1 MVVNDRDARV
11 ADVVVATSSAVVVV
25 SLIISGMSDQKP
37 FRERATDQDLTAP
50 TIDTLLEQG
59 LEHEQDLAMLDAD
72 NVTQLK
78 LNIGQVNRLKKW
90 ITQINGT
97 LYDSKS
103 D

>member
-1 MVVNDRDARV
+1 MVVNDRDTRV
-11 ADVVVATSSAVVVV
+11 ADAVVATSSAVVVV

-37 FRERATDQDLTAP
+37 FRERATDQGLTAP
-50 TIDTLLEQG
+50 TIGTLLEQG

>member
-1 MVVNDRDARV
+1 MKHRDTRVVAAV
-11 ADVVVATSSAVVVV
+11 VETASAVIVVVGF
-25 SLIISGMSDQKP
+25 IISGMSDQKP
-37 FRERATDQDLTAP
+37 FRERATDQGLTGP

-59 LEHEQDLAMLDAD
+59 LENEEDLAMLDAD

-90 ITQINGT
+90 ITQINGKP
-97 LYDSKS
+97 YDSKS